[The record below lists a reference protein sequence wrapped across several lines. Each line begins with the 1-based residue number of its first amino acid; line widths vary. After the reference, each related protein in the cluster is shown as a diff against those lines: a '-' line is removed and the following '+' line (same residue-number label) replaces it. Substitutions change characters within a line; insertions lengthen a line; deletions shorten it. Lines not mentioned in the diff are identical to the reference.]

1 MGFASEMTYW
11 YFETFPRPE
20 NGNKLTTRE
29 SEELAKWDLLPGT
42 LAERAVVIARDK
54 AEREGLPTLPLSYCV
69 KVAQGLAE
77 REAEPEPETVAAKGE
92 AQIKRNRDRVKELTA
107 EHGTNDHALKFG
119 CRGPVCV
126 KSVKVPSGASQ
137 GGLL

>member
-29 SEELAKWDLLPGT
+29 AEELAKWDLLPGT
-42 LAERAVVIARDK
+42 LAERAIVIARNT
-54 AEREGLPTLPLSYCV
+54 AEKRGEVSLPLSYV
-69 KVAQGLAE
+69 VEIAKNLAE
-77 REAEPEPETVAAKGE
+77 REAEYEPESAATKAE
-92 AQIKRNRDRVKELTA
+92 AQIKRYLAKTREL
-107 EHGTNDHALKFG
+107 EQVHGFQDHALKFG

-126 KSVKVPSGASQ
+126 KSVKVPSGAQ
-137 GGLL
+137 EKLL